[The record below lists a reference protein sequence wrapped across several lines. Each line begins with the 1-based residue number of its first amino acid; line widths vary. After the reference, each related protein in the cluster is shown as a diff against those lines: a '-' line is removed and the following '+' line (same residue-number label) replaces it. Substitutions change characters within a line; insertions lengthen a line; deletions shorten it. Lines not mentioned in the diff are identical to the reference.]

1 MPHEAGTQLLATE
14 DFVFLLKFIPLQCGL
29 WEATF
34 QGRQCSQAG
43 WHSSCYA
50 AGWLEAN
57 AVPNIEQYLLART
70 ALSRQLHTR
79 GSSQSCCISC
89 LENTVGF

>member
-14 DFVFLLKFIPLQCGL
+14 DFVFHLKFIPLQCGL

-43 WHSSCYA
+43 RHSSCYA
-50 AGWLEAN
+50 AGLEAN

>member
-1 MPHEAGTQLLATE
+1 MPHEAGTQLLTTE

-43 WHSSCYA
+43 RHSSCYA
-50 AGWLEAN
+50 AGLEAN

-70 ALSRQLHTR
+70 ALSRQLYTR

>member
-1 MPHEAGTQLLATE
+1 MPHEAGTQLLTTE

-43 WHSSCYA
+43 RHSSCYA
-50 AGWLEAN
+50 AGLEAN
-57 AVPNIEQYLLART
+57 AVPNIEQYLLAHT
-70 ALSRQLHTR
+70 ALSRQLYTR
-79 GSSQSCCISC
+79 GSSQSCCIFC